1 MARKKFQDLDLA
13 NAFLFAAT
21 LSNPEICRL
30 VLQILL
36 GRTIGS
42 FTVNAEH
49 SMLFSTDCRSIRLD
63 IYADDEDGNHYNVEM
78 QGENDKISMLF
89 GKAFLQEMYRKYQI
103 KFEIPVCLKKCSLS

>member
-21 LSNPEICRL
+21 MSNPDVCRL

-36 GRTIGS
+36 GKTIGS
-42 FTVNAEH
+42 VTVNAEH
-49 SMLFSTDCRSIRLD
+49 SMLFSPECRSIRLD

-78 QGENDKISMLF
+78 QGENEGNLPKRSRF
-89 GKAFLQEMYRKYQI
+89 HQA
-103 KFEIPVCLKKCSLS
+103 